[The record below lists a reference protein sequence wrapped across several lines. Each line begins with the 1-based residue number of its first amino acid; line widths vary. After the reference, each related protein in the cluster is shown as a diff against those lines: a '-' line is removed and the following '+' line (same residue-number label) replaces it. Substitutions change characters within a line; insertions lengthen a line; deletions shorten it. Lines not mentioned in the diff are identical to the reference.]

1 MSNKEL
7 ISQYVRFSAD
17 YVKKRLDIL
26 RFVEW
31 MSCVQDQLK
40 PMCLSILYA
49 LLMEEDDVKIS
60 MSLPDDVVHRI
71 KQYSEFLNSS
81 YLDETLATI
90 VTEFLCDCGLRKY
103 CHSHEGVIRNYELQH
118 LVVNWMGY
126 VLGVVGNND
135 ALCMSAQHY
144 KAMEN
149 VNLTGY
155 YMSRKASVEL
165 IEDFWNENKIYP
177 EQDIKIL
184 VGAAPMAT
192 VEIEKTAD
200 EVLNNLQSYPNAFSS
215 YRSIDKYRLVLEDML
230 ELQLYDDLVERLL
243 EARYPILIYHL
254 MTESLRDT
262 NDVVGLLRSIKKT
275 EISESKRMLSV
286 VLMEVWYRQFVREM
300 KSVMDA
306 CAVDKDTAQIL
317 ASWKK
322 NVSGRIANI
331 LALQTQ
337 IVGEDIVVQWV
348 SQLRYIDKQ
357 IDSIEVRATNRCIEA
372 IRLQQSK
379 ITPLTVRGHEHDFDY
394 LLFLASLWNDKVVET
409 KELWDALLCGIQNGE
424 ERWYGTIDNIVL
436 MNWSVIGR
444 VLAVQGIEETKRVL
458 QLLNVRYE
466 GYNISEQS
474 KIYESV
480 TAECYMSGVVLMSI
494 EKFGKK
500 RKLEILR
507 LVTENILSQCYYCQ
521 NKYIIEQYYYAPLLT
536 IALLCDQRIS
546 TYKNIFEK
554 KVISSGLPIEIVLKI
569 LSSSRNLINESNREL
584 LKRRLNREWKV
595 QRMIMIQKK
604 AKNVEALEKYIQ
616 RVIGNVI

>member
-1 MSNKEL
+1 MSNIEL
-7 ISQYVRFSAD
+7 ISQYVRFSTD

-31 MSCVQDQLK
+31 MSCVQDQLN

-60 MSLPDDVVHRI
+60 MSLPDGVVRRI
-71 KQYSEFLNSS
+71 KQYSELLNSS

-90 VTEFLCDCGLRKY
+90 VSEFLYDCGFRKY
-103 CHSHEGVIRNYELQH
+103 WHSYEDVIRNYELQQ

-126 VLGVVGNND
+126 VLGIIGNNNV
-135 ALCMSAQHY
+135 LCRSAQYY
-144 KAMEN
+144 KVMAD
-149 VNLTGY
+149 VRLTGY
-155 YMSRKASVEL
+155 YMSRKAHVEQ
-165 IEDFWNENKIYP
+165 IEDFWKGKKIDP
-177 EQDIKIL
+177 EQDVKIL
-184 VGAAPMAT
+184 IGADPTAM

-200 EVLNNLQSYPNAFSS
+200 EVLKNLRRYPYAFSS

-230 ELQLYDDLVERLL
+230 ELHLYDDLVERLL
-243 EARYPILIYHL
+243 EARYPVLIYHL
-254 MTESLRDT
+254 MAESLRDT
-262 NDVVGLLRSIKKT
+262 NDVLWLLRSINKT
-275 EISESKRMLSV
+275 KITESKKMLSV

-306 CAVDKDTAQIL
+306 CAVDKDTAKVL

-322 NVSGRIANI
+322 GVPRRIKNV
-331 LALQTQ
+331 LALQAQ
-337 IVGEDIVVQWV
+337 IVGADIVIQWV
-348 SQLRYIDKQ
+348 SQLKYIDKQ

-379 ITPLTVRGHEHDFDY
+379 TTPLTVRGHEHDFDY
-394 LLFLASLWNDKVVET
+394 LLYLASLWDDKVVDT
-409 KELWDALLCGIQNGE
+409 KELWDALLSGIQNGE
-424 ERWYGTIDNIVL
+424 EKWYGTIDNIVL

-444 VLAVQGIEETKRVL
+444 VLTVQKIEETRHAL

-466 GYNISEQS
+466 GYNISELS

-480 TAECYMSGVVLMSI
+480 TAECYMFGVVLMSI
-494 EKFGKK
+494 EKYNKK

-521 NKYIIEQYYYAPLLT
+521 DEYIIEQYYYAPLLT
-536 IALLCDQRIS
+536 IALLCDQRIP

-554 KVISSGLPIEIVLKI
+554 NVILSGLPLEIVLKI
-569 LSSSRNLINESNREL
+569 LSSSTHFMNDSNRGL
-584 LKRRLNREWKV
+584 LKKRVSREWNV
-595 QRMIMIQKK
+595 QRRIMLQKQQWDVVK
-604 AKNVEALEKYIQ
+604 TLENFIQ
-616 RVIGNVI
+616 RI